1 MVQEKDLANLWEEM
15 GASTGAFIGRFIGL
29 NAQMGLQVIDGFLAP
44 LANMTPKGQ
53 NAKPPLSNTKEQ
65 TPAQGNV
72 GIRTE
77 VWQQMGLQYGT
88 KIGESLGLAQDLL
101 VQTIDFSVEEPLNNM
116 VNNPPNN
123 LE

>member
-1 MVQEKDLANLWEEM
+1 MVQEKNLVNLWEEM

-29 NAQMGLQVIDGFLAP
+29 NAQMGLRVLDGFLTP
-44 LANMTPKGQ
+44 LANMTPKGN
-53 NAKPPLSNTKEQ
+53 NAPPPKGDTKDQ

-88 KIGESLGLAQDLL
+88 KVGESIGLSQDLL
-101 VQTIDFSVEEPLNNM
+101 VQTLNSF
-116 VNNPPNN
+116 VKK
-123 LE
+123 